1 MSAGAFSNS
10 VAVVGAGMTVFGEH
24 FDAGLEQLAARAY
37 RIALAS
43 VDKGIEPGELQVG
56 FFANVMG
63 SLAGNEIPSGATLAN
78 AIGLPGLPVSRVENG
93 CPSGSDAIRLA
104 AMSVASGVYDVAAV
118 VGSEKLRELPTK
130 ESLLESGRAGHPI
143 LSYANTAAT
152 IFAPQAMRHMHEF
165 GTTREQLAMVA
176 VKAAANAALND
187 NAQRRTPITVDDV
200 LNSPLVCTPFNVLDC
215 CPQSDG
221 GAAVILC
228 RADLA
233 SRYTDKP
240 VYISGLG
247 LATEALYYHEK
258 TRMTGWES
266 TVLAAKRAY
275 SMAGVS
281 PHDIDVVE
289 LHDCFTGTEIIT
301 YEDLGL
307 CDEGQ
312 GGKLVESGATALTGR
327 IPVNPSGGL
336 LAKGHP
342 IGATGVAQYVELF
355 HQLREEAGDRQVALR
370 TGKAVQHNVGGY
382 SVGISVVS
390 VLSRDRD

>member
-1 MSAGAFSNS
+1 MRNQ

-37 RIALAS
+37 RKALAS
-43 VDKGIEPGELQVG
+43 VDRGIEPGELQVG

-104 AMSVASGVYDVAAV
+104 ALSIASGVYDVAVV
-118 VGSEKLRELPTK
+118 VGSEKLRELPTRA
-130 ESLLESGRAGHPI
+130 SLLESGRAGHPI

-152 IFAPQAMRHMHEF
+152 IFAPQAVRHMHEF
-165 GTTREQLAMVA
+165 GTTREQLALVA

-187 NAQRRTPITVDDV
+187 DAQRRTPVTVDDV
-200 LNSPLVCTPFNVLDC
+200 LASPLVCTPFNVLDC

-221 GAAVILC
+221 AAAVVLC

-240 VYISGLG
+240 VYLSGVG

-258 TRMTGWES
+258 TRLTGWDA

-275 SMAGVS
+275 EMAGVG
-281 PHDIDVVE
+281 PRDIDVVE

-307 CDEGQ
+307 CEEGQ

-355 HQLREEAGDRQVALR
+355 TQLREEAGDRQVRLR

-390 VLSRDRD
+390 VLSREA

>member
-1 MSAGAFSNS
+1 MRNQ
-10 VAVVGAGMTVFGEH
+10 VAVIGAGMTVFGEH
-24 FDAGLEQLAARAY
+24 FDSGLEQLAAQAY
-37 RIALAS
+37 RAALAS
-43 VDKGIEPGELQVG
+43 VDNGIDPAELEVG

-93 CPSGSDAIRLA
+93 CPSGSDAIRIA
-104 AMSVASGVYDVAAV
+104 AMAIASGVYDVAVV
-118 VGSEKLRELPTK
+118 VGSEKLRERPTK

-152 IFAPQAMRHMHEF
+152 IFAPQAMRHMYEF

-176 VKAAANAALND
+176 VKAAANASLNP
-187 NAQRRTPITVDDV
+187 NAQRRATITVEDV
-200 LNSPLVCTPFNVLDC
+200 LNSAPVCTPFTVLDC

-221 GAAVILC
+221 AAAVVLC
-228 RADLA
+228 RADIA
-233 SRYTDKP
+233 HRFTDKP
-240 VYISGLG
+240 VYLAGVG

-258 TRMTGWES
+258 TRMTGWDS
-266 TVLAAKRAY
+266 TRLAARRAFE
-275 SMAGVS
+275 MAGIGAR
-281 PHDIDVVE
+281 DIDVVE
-289 LHDCFTGTEIIT
+289 LHDCFTGTEIIS

-307 CDEGQ
+307 CEEGH

-342 IGATGVAQYVELF
+342 IGATGVAQYMELF
-355 HQLREEAGDRQVALR
+355 GQLREEAGDRQVALR
-370 TGKAVQHNVGGY
+370 SGIAVQHNVGGY

-390 VLSRDRD
+390 VLSRERGGRADG